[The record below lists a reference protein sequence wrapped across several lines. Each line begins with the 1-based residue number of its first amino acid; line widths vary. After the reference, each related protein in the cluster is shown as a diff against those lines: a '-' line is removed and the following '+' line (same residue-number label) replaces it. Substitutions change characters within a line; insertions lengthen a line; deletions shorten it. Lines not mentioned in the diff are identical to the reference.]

1 MEYVRIVIDTEGSD
15 KGASMVVKGAADA
28 LAKYENLAIVLVGD
42 RDKLLTECSS
52 LGIEEGERVDFL
64 RRLRLHPEEALEAG
78 PARTLR
84 DRGAV
89 PRALVVRE
97 RDAVH
102 ACGDGAADNF
112 RRGHLEARA
121 RREA

>member
-52 LGIEEGERVDFL
+52 LGIEEGERVFKGTVI
-64 RRLRLHPEEALEAG
+64 E
-78 PARTLR
+78 
-84 DRGAV
+84 V
-89 PRALVVRE
+89 
-97 RDAVH
+97 
-102 ACGDGAADNF
+102 NF
-112 RRGHLEARA
+112 YYQDTSE
-121 RREA
+121 